1 MEREFTLS
9 NSFFIMLLNY
19 FEFLL
24 TYYDNWIL
32 FEDFNLLPGDEQI
45 VKKNQNLQTLYKLK

>member
-1 MEREFTLS
+1 MEREFNLS

>member
-1 MEREFTLS
+1 MEKEFTLS

-24 TYYDNWIL
+24 TFYDNWIL
-32 FEDFNLLPGDEQI
+32 FEDFNLLPGDE
-45 VKKNQNLQTLYKLK
+45 